1 MGQRL
6 DMYDDLPS
14 GMREYLSVYGWHF
27 SEKMAQW
34 AVSRMTVK
42 DDSGTGRHKPL
53 DPMKKEE
60 IDELLKKQG
69 IRLERDAGH
78 DCVYVANMCKADYLK
93 SSVSDHAHLAM
104 FVKDYI
110 DDPDGY
116 DGLPF
121 TRFYA
126 DCIGS
131 GTPIDWA
138 AML

>member
-34 AVSRMTVK
+34 AVSRMKVR
-42 DDSGTGRHKPL
+42 DDSGTGRQKPL

-78 DCVYVANMCKADYLK
+78 DCVYVANMCK
-93 SSVSDHAHLAM
+93 HLAM